1 MIAVAALAIASGA
14 AACWRASCRDRVG
27 AAVFVVG
34 YLVALA
40 ALMVEP

>member
-1 MIAVAALAIASGA
+1 MVAALAIASGA

-27 AAVFVVG
+27 AAVFMVG

-40 ALMVEP
+40 VLMVNP